1 VVAEVPFVDCVTTM
15 SDPTI
20 PLTINEWDEWGDPRN
35 DPIIRAYL
43 RSYSPY
49 DNMPPFPWP
58 DLLVTG
64 NAHDTRVLIREPA
77 KWVARLRA
85 TAAASA
91 KSAAA
96 SRLLFRAELG
106 TEAHMGPTGRYDKL
120 RYAAEVLAFIITAAG
135 MPATPQA

>member
-1 VVAEVPFVDCVTTM
+1 M

-20 PLTINEWDEWGDPRN
+20 PLTINEWDEWGDPAS
-35 DPIIRAYL
+35 DPVMRAYL

-49 DNMPPFPWP
+49 ANVPPLPWP

-64 NAHDTRVLIREPA
+64 NVHDTRVLIREPA

-85 TAAASA
+85 TAAASPGTGA
-91 KSAAA
+91 GTATSDTGTGNVG

-120 RYAAEVLAFIITAAG
+120 RYEAEVLAFIVTATE
-135 MPATPQA
+135 MPATP

>member
-1 VVAEVPFVDCVTTM
+1 M

-20 PLTINEWDEWGDPRN
+20 PLTINEWDEWGDPAS
-35 DPIIRAYL
+35 DPVIRAYM

-49 DNMPPFPWP
+49 DNVPPPPWP

-64 NAHDTRVLIREPA
+64 NVHDTRVLIREPA

-85 TAAASA
+85 AAAASA
-91 KSAAA
+91 DTGPG
-96 SRLLFRAELG
+96 SRLLFRAEQG

-120 RYAAEVLAFIITAAG
+120 RYEAEVLAFIMTAADVEPLNG
-135 MPATPQA
+135 